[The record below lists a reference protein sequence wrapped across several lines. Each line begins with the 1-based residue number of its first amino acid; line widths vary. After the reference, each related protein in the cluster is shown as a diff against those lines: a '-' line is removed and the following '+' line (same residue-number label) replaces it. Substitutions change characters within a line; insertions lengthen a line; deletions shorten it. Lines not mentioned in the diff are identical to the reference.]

1 MEIELDGDQR
11 RARRAAEDPPRGPG
25 GRRLRGRSRRR
36 DSSPRPQRKLES
48 KGLDMIVANDI
59 ADPSIGFEVDGN
71 QVTMITQGDEPEH
84 PPRGTKHE
92 IARAITDRIEA
103 PLRSQQRSTAQA
115 RV

>member
-1 MEIELDGDQR
+1 MLE
-11 RARRAAEDPPRGPG
+11 AEAGEALLPEA
-25 GRRLRGRSRRR
+25 
-36 DSSPRPQRKLES
+36 QRKLES

-71 QVTMITQGDEPEH
+71 EVTIITKGNEPEH

-92 IARAITDRIEA
+92 IARAITDRIEI
-103 PLRSQQRSTAQA
+103 LIRSADEHA